1 MGEQVGVENRK
12 KSLGTSGGQVE
23 KGKDKK
29 ESIGLKTEAERA
41 SKTQDRGRN
50 RDMNEGW

>member
-29 ESIGLKTEAERA
+29 EYWAEN
-41 SKTQDRGRN
+41 RGRKGKQN
-50 RDMNEGW
+50 TRQRQES